1 MFNLQGYTANGT
13 DELLVTGSSSQARI
27 QRIRAAS
34 PPVTGTFDL
43 LYGDRTIA
51 GSKYYRN
58 CPREAESTVV
68 S

>member
-13 DELLVTGSSSQARI
+13 HELLVTGSSSQAKI

-43 LYGDRTIA
+43 MYGDRTIT
-51 GSKYYRN
+51 GSKYFHSN
-58 CPREAESTVV
+58 
-68 S
+68 